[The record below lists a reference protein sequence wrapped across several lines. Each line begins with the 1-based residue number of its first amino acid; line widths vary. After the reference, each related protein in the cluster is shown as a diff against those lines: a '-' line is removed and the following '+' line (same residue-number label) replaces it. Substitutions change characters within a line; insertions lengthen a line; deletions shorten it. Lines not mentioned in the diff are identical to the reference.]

1 MQEIRGEVYALKLLI
16 LGASGMLGHAVMR
29 TLFDPSSDIEVYGAA
44 RSSCVRKALTEIPAD
59 QFVIGFDAEKTDDL
73 IDIFARIQPDV
84 VVNCI
89 GVVKQLEAANN
100 PLTVLPLNTMLPHRL
115 ARLCASAGARLI
127 HISTDCVFSGTRG
140 RYLESDTSDA
150 TDLYGKSKYL
160 GEVTCA
166 NSVTLRTSIIGH
178 ELNTS
183 HSLIE
188 WFLRQQG
195 DISGYTKAIF
205 SGLPT
210 IELARV
216 IRDFVLPN
224 PRLSGLY
231 HVAAAPISKYDLL
244 NLVAQVYGKS
254 IKIIPNHSVV
264 IDRSLNGQL
273 FAQEA
278 GYHAPDWPQLIQMM
292 YEKNK

>member
-1 MQEIRGEVYALKLLI
+1 MKLLI

-29 TLFDPSSDIEVYGAA
+29 VLYDPGSDIKVYGAA
-44 RSSCVRKALTEIPAD
+44 RSSSIRSALTVVPAD
-59 QFVIGFDAEKTDDL
+59 QFLTGFDAEKTEDL

-89 GVVKQLEAANN
+89 GVIKQLETAND

-115 ARLCASAGARLI
+115 ARLCAGTGARLI
-127 HISTDCVFSGTRG
+127 HVSTDCVFSGLRG
-140 RYLESDTSDA
+140 GYLESDTSDA

-160 GEVTCA
+160 GEVTGR
-166 NSVTLRTSIIGH
+166 NVVTLRTSIIGH

-195 DISGYTKAIF
+195 EIHGYTKAIF

-224 PRLSGLY
+224 PNLSGLY
-231 HVAAAPISKYDLL
+231 QVAAAPISKYDLL
-244 NLVAQVYGKS
+244 NLVAQVYRKS
-254 IKIIPNHSVV
+254 IEIIPNQSII

-273 FAQEA
+273 FAQA
-278 GYHAPDWPQLIQMM
+278 TGYYAPDWPQLIQMM
-292 YEKNK
+292 YDNNK

>member
-1 MQEIRGEVYALKLLI
+1 
-16 LGASGMLGHAVMR
+16 MLGHAVMK
-29 TLFDPSSDIEVYGAA
+29 TLFNPNSDIQVYGAA
-44 RSSCVRKALTEIPAD
+44 RSSYVRTVLTEIPAD

-89 GVVKQLEAANN
+89 GVVKQLEAATN

-115 ARLCASAGARLI
+115 ERLCASAGARLI

-140 RYLESDTSDA
+140 RYLESDVSDT

-160 GEVTCA
+160 GEVTGA
-166 NSVTLRTSIIGH
+166 NSVTLRTSIIGD

-188 WFLRQQG
+188 WFLRQKG

-205 SGLPT
+205 SGVPT

-244 NLVAQVYGKS
+244 NLVAQYYGKS
-254 IKIIPNHSVV
+254 IKITPNNSVV
-264 IDRSLNGQL
+264 IDRSLDGQL
-273 FAQEA
+273 FAKET
-278 GYHAPDWPQLIQMM
+278 GYHVPDWPQLIQIMC
-292 YEKNK
+292 EKK

>member
-1 MQEIRGEVYALKLLI
+1 MKILI
-16 LGASGMLGHAVMR
+16 LGTSGMLGHAVMR
-29 TLFDPSSDIEVYGAA
+29 TLFGSSSDIEVYGAA
-44 RSSCVRKALTEIPAD
+44 RSSSVCNALTEIPAD
-59 QFVIGFDAEKTDDL
+59 QFLIGFDAEKTDNL
-73 IDIFARIQPDV
+73 IEIFAQIQPDV
-84 VVNCI
+84 VINCV
-89 GVVKQLEAANN
+89 GVVKQLEAAID
-100 PLTVLPLNTMLPHRL
+100 PLRVLPLNTMLPHRL
-115 ARLCASAGARLI
+115 ERLCASAGARLI

-140 RYLESDTSDA
+140 GYLESDDSDA

-160 GEVTCA
+160 GEVSGV

-195 DISGYTKAIF
+195 DIRGYTNAIF
-205 SGLPT
+205 SGLST

-244 NLVAQVYGKS
+244 NLVAKVYGKP
-254 IKIIPNHSVV
+254 IKIAPCHSVV

-273 FAQEA
+273 FAKEA
-278 GYHAPDWPQLIQMM
+278 GYHAPDWPQLIETM
-292 YEKNK
+292 YQQNKQDFVNV

>member
-1 MQEIRGEVYALKLLI
+1 
-16 LGASGMLGHAVMR
+16 MLGHAVMR
-29 TLFDPSSDIEVYGAA
+29 TLFDPNSEIKVYGAA
-44 RSSCVRKALTEIPAD
+44 RSSYVRTVLTEIPAD

-89 GVVKQLEAANN
+89 GVVKQLEDAKN

-115 ARLCASAGARLI
+115 ERLCANAEARLI

-140 RYLESDTSDA
+140 RYLESDASDT

-160 GEVTCA
+160 GEVTGA

-224 PRLSGLY
+224 PGLSGLY

-244 NLVAQVYGKS
+244 NLVAQYYGKS
-254 IKIIPNHSVV
+254 IKITPDNSVV
-264 IDRSLNGQL
+264 IDRSLDGQL
-273 FAQEA
+273 FAQET
-278 GYHAPDWPQLIQMM
+278 GYHVPDWPQLIQIMC
-292 YEKNK
+292 EKK

>member
-1 MQEIRGEVYALKLLI
+1 MKVLI

-29 TLFDPSSDIEVYGAA
+29 TLFDSSSDIEVYGAA
-44 RSSCVRKALTEIPAD
+44 RSASVCNTLTEIPAD
-59 QFVIGFDAEKTDDL
+59 RVLIGFDAEKTDSL
-73 IDIFARIQPDV
+73 IEIFGKAQPDV
-84 VVNCI
+84 VINCV
-89 GVVKQLEAANN
+89 GVVKQLETAID
-100 PLTVLPLNTMLPHRL
+100 PLRVLPLNTMLPHRL
-115 ARLCASAGARLI
+115 ERLCASAGARLI

-140 RYLESDTSDA
+140 GYLESDDSDA

-160 GEVTCA
+160 GEVSGV

-195 DISGYTKAIF
+195 DIRGYTNAIF
-205 SGLPT
+205 SGLST

-244 NLVAQVYGKS
+244 NLVAEVYGKP
-254 IKIIPNHSVV
+254 IKIAPDHSVV

-273 FAQEA
+273 FAKES
-278 GYHAPDWPQLIQMM
+278 GYHAPDWPQLIETM
-292 YEKNK
+292 YQKNKQDFLNV

>member
-1 MQEIRGEVYALKLLI
+1 MRLLI
-16 LGASGMLGHAVMR
+16 LGASGMLGHAVMK
-29 TLFDPSSDIEVYGAA
+29 TLFNPNSDIQVYGAA
-44 RSSCVRKALTEIPAD
+44 RSSYVRTVLTEIPAD

-89 GVVKQLEAANN
+89 GVVKQLEAATN

-115 ARLCASAGARLI
+115 ERLCASAGARLI

-140 RYLESDTSDA
+140 RYLESDVSDT

-160 GEVTCA
+160 GEVTGA

-188 WFLRQQG
+188 WFLRQKG

-205 SGLPT
+205 SGVPT

-244 NLVAQVYGKS
+244 NLVAQYYGKS
-254 IKIIPNHSVV
+254 IKITPNNSVV
-264 IDRSLNGQL
+264 IDRSLDGQL
-273 FAQEA
+273 FAKET
-278 GYHAPDWPQLIQMM
+278 GYHVPDWPQLIQIMC
-292 YEKNK
+292 EKK

>member
-1 MQEIRGEVYALKLLI
+1 
-16 LGASGMLGHAVMR
+16 MLGHAVMI
-29 TLFDPSSDIEVYGAA
+29 TLFDSNSKIKVYGTA
-44 RSSCVRKALTEIPAD
+44 RSSYVRTVLTEIPAD
-59 QFVIGFDAEKTDDL
+59 QFIIGFDAEKTDNL

-89 GVVKQLEAANN
+89 GVVKQLEVAKN

-115 ARLCASAGARLI
+115 ERLCANAGARLI

-140 RYLESDTSDA
+140 RYLESDASDT
-150 TDLYGKSKYL
+150 TDLYGKTKYL
-160 GEVTCA
+160 GEVTGA

-224 PRLSGLY
+224 PSLSGLY
-231 HVAAAPISKYDLL
+231 HVASAPISKYDLL
-244 NLVAQVYGKS
+244 NLVAQYYGKS
-254 IKIIPNHSVV
+254 IKNTPDNSVV
-264 IDRSLNGQL
+264 IDRSLDGQL
-273 FAQEA
+273 FAQET
-278 GYHAPDWPQLIQMM
+278 GYMSQIGP
-292 YEKNK
+292 N

>member
-1 MQEIRGEVYALKLLI
+1 
-16 LGASGMLGHAVMR
+16 
-29 TLFDPSSDIEVYGAA
+29 
-44 RSSCVRKALTEIPAD
+44 
-59 QFVIGFDAEKTDDL
+59 
-73 IDIFARIQPDV
+73 
-84 VVNCI
+84 
-89 GVVKQLEAANN
+89 
-100 PLTVLPLNTMLPHRL
+100 MLPHRL
-115 ARLCASAGARLI
+115 HGFCSAAGARLI
-127 HISTDCVFSGTRG
+127 HISTDCVFSGAHG
-140 RYLESDTSDA
+140 GYFENDPSDA

-160 GEVTCA
+160 GEVSGA
-166 NSVTLRTSIIGH
+166 NTVTLRTSIIGH

-195 DISGYTKAIF
+195 EISGYTKAIF

-224 PRLSGLY
+224 PSLSGLY

-254 IKIIPNHSVV
+254 IEY
-264 IDRSLNGQL
+264 
-273 FAQEA
+273 A
-278 GYHAPDWPQLIQMM
+278 
-292 YEKNK
+292 